1 MKRISLLSLL
11 IISSQTQAQTAI
23 IAHKSH
29 AGTES
34 TFIIDPSTNF
44 GIPNDI
50 YIRTDSI
57 SDSIAVRISQD
68 WSNRSIVNFDTVC
81 IKKNE
86 NGIQYYV
93 YKGYSKVYV
102 SPENDTIQ
110 FTEKNQEELMNRVYE
125 DRKKE
130 MQKQRDEEMQKS
142 KDEEKQKRKSSLPWI
157 MAIAALGYLVTAKK
171 LKP

>member
-11 IISSQTQAQTAI
+11 IITSQTHAQTAI

-34 TFIIDPSTNF
+34 TFFIDPSTNF

-68 WSNRSIVNFDTVC
+68 WSNRSIVNFDT
-81 IKKNE
+81 IRLKKSE
-86 NGIQYYV
+86 NGTPYFE

-125 DRKKE
+125 DQKKE

-157 MAIAALGYLVTAKK
+157 MGIAALGYLVTAKK
-171 LKP
+171 LKK

>member
-29 AGTES
+29 SGTES
-34 TFIIDPSTNF
+34 TFFIDPSTNF

-68 WSNRSIVNFDTVC
+68 WSNRSFVNFDT
-81 IKKNE
+81 IRLKKSE
-86 NGIQYYV
+86 NGTPYFE
-93 YKGYSKVYV
+93 YKGYSKVYI

-130 MQKQRDEEMQKS
+130 LEKRDEEFKQ
-142 KDEEKQKRKSSLPWI
+142 KQKRKSSLPWI
-157 MAIAALGYLVTAKK
+157 MGIAALGYLFTAKK
-171 LKP
+171 LKK